1 MFIYLTK
8 SIVGFTVIVTL
19 MVRSRIKEVQL
30 TVFPVRDKIQSWI
43 LQDHLRSHQGPVL
56 EPGVAGQRIST
67 QQPAVQHKPANKEW
81 YQ

>member
-30 TVFPVRDKIQSWI
+30 TMFPVRDQIQSWI
-43 LQDHLRSHQGPVL
+43 LQDHLRSQQRPVL
-56 EPGVAGQRIST
+56 EPGVAGEGIST
-67 QQPAVQHKPANKEW
+67 QQPAVQDKPEDMEW
-81 YQ
+81 Y